1 MEMFKQRFESYLG
14 MIELYDSEAGYS
26 KHSKDSLE
34 SNLLNAEHLQKIHI
48 FKGFDF
54 GEFFA
59 YFSHLQKIQK
69 FKGSDSIF
77 QILLT

>member
-1 MEMFKQRFESYLG
+1 MEMFKQRFEPYLG
-14 MIELYDSEAGYS
+14 MIEAGYS
-26 KHSKDSLE
+26 KHLKDSPE
-34 SNLLNAEHLQKIHI
+34 SNLLNAEHLQKIQI
-48 FKGFDF
+48 VKGLDF
-54 GEFFA
+54 GESFA